1 MGVTHTIFNGIG
13 IQFENVSAVCK
24 RTSFIWTAMYA
35 FPGLTCDG
43 LLETELND
51 AGPSDDDNQILT
63 QLFVLIT
70 EGERG

>member
-1 MGVTHTIFNGIG
+1 MSVSHTIFNGIG
-13 IQFENVSAVCK
+13 IQFVNVSAVCK
-24 RTSFIWTAMYA
+24 RSSFIWNATYA
-35 FPGLTCDG
+35 FPGLTWDE

-51 AGPSDDDNQILT
+51 APSDDENQILT